1 MFTWALVDAD
11 SSWSVE
17 GPFVADEPGKFG
29 AAGVSQ
35 DSKPTAGRLWFPLL
49 EAAVED
55 ASSSS
60 CPFWFAAEDAAEE
73 RAPTHESYCVA
84 FGSPVYQQPEPA

>member
-1 MFTWALVDAD
+1 MGTTSASDVSSTPDATSSSQETRMFTWALVDAD

-60 CPFWFAAEDAAEE
+60 
-73 RAPTHESYCVA
+73 
-84 FGSPVYQQPEPA
+84 